1 MDARGTPEV
10 AVVGGGVLGSAIAFW
25 LARAGVGVRLFE
37 AGAAGAEGA
46 NRHTG
51 GMLRSLDFDPVLM
64 RLSMAGTALMNDWA
78 GCGLPG
84 PSPVTAAPLWWLV
97 DEDGAEH
104 FEALCREHPPL
115 GRLVHRVRTARAA
128 PAVLRGA
135 AAPWAL
141 HDPSGGVTDARLA
154 VRQLLHDAVR
164 HGAEV
169 FEHCPVAIGPAGGG
183 APGAVELR
191 SAAGLPIAAGWTVL
205 ATGAAVSA
213 QRLGAARAWERR
225 SVPQVQLGGLPTGL
239 GCVIDQPSGT
249 YLRPLGPGR
258 ACLGWPG
265 RVLES
270 GPVPP
275 PDEAEAGRRIEAMYR
290 SLGLQAMPWAVG
302 HLVGTDAYTADA
314 RPQVEWRE
322 AGHTCLATGLSG
334 RGFKYGVL
342 LGAAIAHGLCR
353 RLGRGHRSALPAACA
368 EVEGLL
374 HPAPLAAPEPE
385 PAPA

>member
-1 MDARGTPEV
+1 MDARGTSEV
-10 AVVGGGVLGSAIAFW
+10 AIVGGGVLGSAIAFW

-97 DEDGAEH
+97 DDAAADH

-169 FEHCPVAIGPAGGG
+169 FEHCPVAIAPADEG
-183 APGAVELR
+183 APGTLQLS
-191 SAAGLPIAAGWTVL
+191 SATGLPVAAGWTVL

-213 QRLGAARAWERR
+213 QQLGAGGGWERR
-225 SVPQVQLGGLPTGL
+225 SVPQVQLCGLPAGL
-239 GCVIDQPSGT
+239 PCVIDQPSGT

-265 RVLES
+265 RLLAA
-270 GPVPP
+270 GPPPP
-275 PDEAEAGRRIEAMYR
+275 PDEAEAGRRIEAMCR
-290 SLGLQAMPWAVG
+290 SLGLQAMPQAVG
-302 HLVGTDAYTADA
+302 HLVGTDAYTADG
-314 RPQVEWRE
+314 RPRVEWRE
-322 AGHTCLATGLSG
+322 AARTCLATGLSG
-334 RGFKYGVL
+334 RGFKYGLL
-342 LGAAIAHGLCR
+342 LGAAIAQALCR

-368 EVEGLL
+368 EVDGLL
-374 HPAPLAAPEPE
+374 HPASPVVPEPE
-385 PAPA
+385 PATA